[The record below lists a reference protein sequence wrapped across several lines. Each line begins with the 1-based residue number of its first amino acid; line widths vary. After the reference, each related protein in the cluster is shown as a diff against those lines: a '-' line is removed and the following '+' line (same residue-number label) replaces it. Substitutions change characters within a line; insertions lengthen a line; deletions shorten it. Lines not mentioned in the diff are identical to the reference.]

1 MKAIIFLLVL
11 ILLMSIE
18 MNILLFRAYKKLKS
32 ALKNKEENEE
42 GQMCETCRYYNNNT
56 YWCSQYNDTTYNP
69 NCSLYQVKEG

>member
-32 ALKNKEENEE
+32 TLKNKEERHE
-42 GQMCETCRYYNNNT
+42 
-56 YWCSQYNDTTYNP
+56 
-69 NCSLYQVKEG
+69 